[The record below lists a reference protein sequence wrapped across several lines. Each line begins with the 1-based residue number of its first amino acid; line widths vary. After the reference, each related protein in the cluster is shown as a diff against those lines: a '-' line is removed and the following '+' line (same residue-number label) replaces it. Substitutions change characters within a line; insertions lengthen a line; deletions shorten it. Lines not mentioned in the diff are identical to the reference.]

1 MPRSFARIISVK
13 ARQEATA
20 LLHRCLGTDAN
31 LPPCDGRS
39 IILGLQGYQLGTI
52 AVATATVLPDGTGSL
67 ANAAV
72 HPEFQGR
79 GIGTD
84 LVEARVNWLRSMGV
98 TKAIVSEAWASRH
111 GVNAAKPLVRNG
123 FQLVRINEK
132 GFAWCKDCPACRPN
146 ACECDAWIYEL
157 RK

>member
-1 MPRSFARIISVK
+1 MRSFVRVQSAK
-13 ARQEATA
+13 ARQEATD
-20 LLHRCLGTDAN
+20 LLHLCLGTDVN
-31 LPPCDGRS
+31 LPPDDGRS
-39 IILGLQGYQLGTI
+39 IILGLNVYKRGLV
-52 AVATATVLPDGTGSL
+52 AVATATVLPEGEGSL

-72 HPEFQGR
+72 HPDFQGM

-98 TKAIVSEAWASRH
+98 SKAIISEAWASRC

-123 FQLVRINEK
+123 FKLVRIKEK